1 MINCDALVKK
11 LEAYTFETGSFHADR
26 QLSDEVLLATGW
38 SVGKD
43 DSFEG
48 GIRWFF
54 GANPQVSC
62 SETTR
67 PHVIHDIGRAIG
79 GIPFRWNMMLSMIDG
94 VNICRAW
101 PRGTA
106 LEMSHPNA
114 EHSSAEIAICIVA
127 VRAWQARAEAA
138 ETRAA

>member
-1 MINCDALVKK
+1 MINRDALVKK

-38 SVGKD
+38 SVEKD

-54 GANPQVSC
+54 GTNPQVSS
-62 SETTR
+62 SEANR

-79 GIPFRWNMMLSMIDG
+79 GIPFRWNMTLSMINDVG
-94 VNICRAW
+94 ACLAW
-101 PRGTA
+101 PQGAT
-106 LEMSHPNA
+106 PT
-114 EHSSAEIAICIVA
+114 SSDPRATHRIAEIAICIAA
-127 VRAWQARAEAA
+127 VRAWQARAKIA
-138 ETRAA
+138 ETKAA